1 MWEIQQ
7 QQRHY
12 RSAGS
17 SASESQSGLA
27 SQPGGAGASRAS
39 VGASSHGAGGI
50 LHPPGMPST
59 SEDLHAWS
67 IYRQNLN
74 VSINLFFLEVCVS
87 NLVLQICSQTF
98 NFTKISFES
107 FKLDGPNGP
116 T

>member
-1 MWEIQQ
+1 MWEIQQQQQ

-27 SQPGGAGASRAS
+27 GPATRGS
-39 VGASSHGAGGI
+39 VGAGSAGGGGVM
-50 LHPPGMPST
+50 HPPGMPST

-74 VSINLFFLEVCVS
+74 VSCFHEFFLEQ
-87 NLVLQICSQTF
+87 NLNVTCFHDFFRTTSKRNLLSRF
-98 NFTKISFES
+98 FKNSGFEI
-107 FKLDGPNGP
+107 
-116 T
+116 

>member
-27 SQPGGAGASRAS
+27 SQPGGGGASRAS
-39 VGASSHGAGGI
+39 VGASSHGTGGV

-74 VSINLFFLEVCVS
+74 VSIISWILFLEFVS
-87 NLVLQICSQTF
+87 NLCV
-98 NFTKISFES
+98 
-107 FKLDGPNGP
+107 
-116 T
+116 

>member
-27 SQPGGAGASRAS
+27 SQPGGGGGASRAS
-39 VGASSHGAGGI
+39 VGASSHGTGGI

-74 VSINLFFLEVCVS
+74 VSINSCLFF
-87 NLVLQICSQTF
+87 
-98 NFTKISFES
+98 
-107 FKLDGPNGP
+107 
-116 T
+116 